1 LSAFGSPNDIS
12 LDRGEEASS
21 LALSYSQGVHSP
33 PSYDLQ
39 STDYVLSFGS
49 ALLEASSSPVH
60 MMRAYGEFR
69 QGRPGRRGKLVQIES
84 RLSLTG
90 SSADEWISVRPGSE
104 GVLALGLAHVLVSE
118 GLYDRDFVSF
128 RTHGVGPY
136 RDGSGNLREGLK
148 SFLEE
153 NYYLERVANQTDVPV
168 SVILR
173 LAREFAAARS
183 RLAVGPRRG
192 PLLPG
197 RLFDHLAVQVL
208 NALAGN
214 LDAPGGVLVPEDTPI
229 ADLPALPADPRAQE
243 GLARPR
249 LDRVDGSDTQLKSDP
264 ESFAEALERGAAYP
278 LEVLFVL
285 AADPV
290 FASFSPT
297 VFAEAL
303 QKVPLIVSCTP
314 LANDTS
320 LLADFILPE
329 AHFLESWELDT
340 TPPGIPYPV
349 VSLARPAIEKPRGE
363 ARPVGEILAAL
374 AKLVGGEVE
383 TTFAWSD
390 LTDLLRHEVEGLFE
404 ARRGTIMGTPFDEAW
419 VRMMERAGWWAPG
432 YRSADELWKRMQDT
446 GGWWDPFYDH
456 GDWRRVLNT
465 ESGKF
470 EFRTDVLAKTS
481 AQRTASMSRRRSLD
495 RSEGPAGGEPGG
507 QERLLTLL
515 LFEPL
520 PIAGGTGAEL
530 PFLQELLD
538 PGLEERWETW
548 AEIHPE
554 TAARLGIRDHE
565 WAQVTSEQGSI
576 EVRARVTPRVVEGA
590 VAIPVGLGKR
600 AGGRWAAGRGAN
612 PLTLLKAEREPVS
625 GLPDP
630 STTQVRLTRLRR
642 GHRQTER
649 RS

>member
-1 LSAFGSPNDIS
+1 
-12 LDRGEEASS
+12 
-21 LALSYSQGVHSP
+21 
-33 PSYDLQ
+33 
-39 STDYVLSFGS
+39 
-49 ALLEASSSPVH
+49 

-90 SSADEWISVRPGSE
+90 SSADEWISVRPGTE

-128 RTHGVGPY
+128 RTHGFGPY
-136 RDGSGNLREGLK
+136 RDRSGNSREGLR

-173 LAREFAAARS
+173 LAREFAAARN

-197 RLFDHLAVQVL
+197 RLFDHLAVHVL
-208 NALAGN
+208 NALVGN
-214 LDAPGGVLVPEDTPI
+214 VDAPGGVLAPEDTPI
-229 ADLPALPADPRAQE
+229 ADLPALPADPIAQE

-249 LDRVDGSDTQLKSDP
+249 LDGVDRPEMSLRSDP
-264 ESFAEALERGAAYP
+264 EGFAEALERGAAYP
-278 LEVLFVL
+278 LEVLLVL

-297 VFAEAL
+297 LFTETL

-329 AHFLESWELDT
+329 AHFLESWDLDT

-349 VSLARPAIEKPRGE
+349 VSLARPAIETPRGE
-363 ARPVGEILAAL
+363 ARAVGEILAAL
-374 AKLVGGEVE
+374 ATRVGGEVE
-383 TTFAWSD
+383 QAFAWKD
-390 LTDLLRHEVEGLFE
+390 MTDLLRHEVEGLFE
-404 ARRGTIMGTPFDEAW
+404 ARRGTIMGTSFDEAW

-465 ESGKF
+465 ESGRF
-470 EFRTDVLAKTS
+470 DFRTDLLAETS
-481 AQRTASMSRRRSLD
+481 PHQAITAGRPSVD
-495 RSEGPAGGEPGG
+495 RGEPPAEEESGER
-507 QERLLTLL
+507 ERLLTLL

-554 TAARLGIRDHE
+554 TAASLKIKDHE
-565 WAQVTSEQGSI
+565 RVQVISEQGSI
-576 EVRARVTPRVVEGA
+576 EVRARVTPRVVEGT
-590 VAIPVGLGKR
+590 VAIPLGLGKK

-612 PLTLLKAEREPVS
+612 PLVLLKLEREPVS

-642 GHRQTER
+642 GHRRTER